1 MIFFGLSLLKIIV
14 STKPAAM
21 LMWITVSGMY
31 STGEVATLVAELPSM
46 HNTGEFA
53 TLAAELPIEPSDRT
67 VWFCSF
73 IYHGYVLTL
82 LTALSPCCSPVI
94 PLIVSPLFPLIC
106 ERLYSLWS

>member
-1 MIFFGLSLLKIIV
+1 MTFLSISILKVITA
-14 STKPAAM
+14 TKPAAL
-21 LMWITVSGMY
+21 LMWTTVTCMY
-31 STGEVATLVAELPSM
+31 STGEVATLV
-46 HNTGEFA
+46 
-53 TLAAELPIEPSDRT
+53 AELPIEPSDRT